1 MSKDTHLVFSIS
13 LFIFLYRSVP
23 ATLVVKS
30 DGSLCVSSD
39 VFQSQTSPVQLV
51 MVKDGDGQAKM
62 YMVTSCKDSFQSAY
76 LVNPV
81 DGQGWDFG
89 SNAIRPL
96 RNKPS
101 DTPKFYLPLKAK
113 VTDTEQI
120 IKEVPQISDVISD
133 SSNSTVSVIKS
144 VSIQGTVTTSVV
156 SVLPA
161 GPPVVISKT
170 AKPAAPLV
178 ISCIEEADDQ
188 PIMIP
193 KKTKRTASPGLSLRA
208 TADDLPTM
216 LPKKAKPAAFPGL
229 SLGGKPAAFPGLSL
243 GGKPAAYT
251 VMKST
256 AATPGTSPYIISTR
270 ETAAAPPSI
279 VSTRASQTAS
289 TAMVST
295 RTSPTATPA
304 MVSTRASPTASPAV
318 VSMRVVPGFPPY
330 SISTRASPTAS
341 PAMVSTRA
349 SPTASP
355 AMISMRVG
363 PTYPPYMISTRASP
377 TASPAMVSMR
387 VGPAYP
393 PYMISTRASPTA
405 SPAFVSTVGAPS
417 ASPVMISTGP
427 PVAPPDMLSTK
438 SVPADA
444 SALVSSPVIVPT
456 REAKAAPPVMIST
469 PAAISTS
476 DVVLKTLLATK
487 PTVYSSSKG
496 TIASPV
502 IQGPLFVMPNAN
514 PNSNTTGQ
522 PGESRSDNVAQP
534 SASTVLPGKPVMVY
548 LINGTPYI
556 FTNKVDGGLHLKRLP
571 ISETASV
578 NMSASVCGATA
589 VTSPSTQSKFDNM
602 NQNTRTQTH
611 VQAMSS
617 TTFPHT
623 PAVTQVTYSNG
634 HTMAVK
640 QTPHTTSLTREIF
653 NSAPK
658 TNSILTPTPAVT
670 LVTYSSSGH
679 TMVEKQTSRTL
690 SMTPAVFNS
699 LRKTNSIL
707 TPSVF
712 ANTHK
717 RTTNTVLNSI
727 KPDTTTMLHLNCQ
740 SVLKNSTA
748 KTPSTINSSLTTHKN
763 YVSHHDKFAVT
774 SSHSASQIKMVTAI
788 PPQMETDGTS
798 QYSVLA
804 EKIVQPPITNE
815 TTSSVNHSFSTS
827 TNKVLDSSKLDTTT
841 MLHSYCQSVL
851 KSSITKT
858 PSTSN
863 SSLRTNNKYAA
874 HHRKYVDTSGHS
886 ASQIKMVTTFP
897 PQKETDGPS
906 QDTILAGKN
915 VQPHI
920 TNTST
925 SIINGSVSTS
935 TDEEV
940 RPMLLFPHDIARRL
954 KPSAIQQEPN
964 DKIKSKLATLV
975 KFSISPASTA
985 NSLVHSAE
993 SNNFDKAAAP
1003 LSKDLHNNLY
1013 FFENNKEAIIQRNPS
1028 KVQTLST
1035 DLESSANNISCKA
1048 TRMTVPHDM
1057 MNNYSITLSDSSTF
1071 VSAVNIATSSIEQHI
1086 NSSNVGKVSRDF
1098 QQFLSNNAEISSHQK
1113 SKIMESPNALPK
1125 TIFDVMAPETKN
1137 ETSYLY
1143 NTVNAPGVNVSKT
1156 NTINDNDQQREIKIT
1171 SVFSLCPDQQ
1181 DNSDEHMSDV
1191 EIIDNPVSSNQV
1203 NKETQAYT
1211 AYSKMVEECNNK
1223 PCRVVLLKLKMEKDK
1238 PYTIKECQKYSCT
1251 KHCRK
1256 MVTNTFFDVGNRMKG
1271 GLTKHNFNPSVHF
1284 PKNTKYLNTT
1294 GKYIRPN
1301 TAFNELTE
1309 LVSSNPKQVIKTISY
1324 SSGKIVEETF
1334 PLFNK
1339 GKRLHL
1345 GAASLPDS
1353 SKVASLSKNV
1363 TSSSGI
1369 SKDCLTKNEAA
1380 DNRYNVTQPNTL
1392 STKDASSHDKGTK
1405 STSFLTH
1412 VRNEVDLAP
1421 LVCDVAKD
1429 KTNVTQTNKLSTKDV
1444 TNETPSSTRFYL
1456 CNVQNKRYLVQI
1468 PSHHNLF
1475 PQLCASN
1482 AKTTSTITFLRPA
1495 SAPPTTKLST
1505 RTPDSFTTVPS
1516 VCDTSNDMF
1525 KTLAANT
1532 NPPSVPFMKIGID
1545 NTMSYESTMS
1555 PARAID
1561 NTIPREST
1569 TSPARAIDNTV
1580 AYESNMIIARA
1591 IANAISHEST
1601 TSSAKEI
1608 DTTTSHESTTSSAT
1622 AIDNIILDKS
1632 TTSLP
1637 ISESNDSDI
1646 CSLTIKSEPIAN
1658 DDNEEMKTC
1667 PEHIQ
1672 VKSEPLSPSYN
1683 DRKGNAPNACAASVA
1698 HNSRKRKII
1707 DDPITNVQ
1715 SVHVETDKE
1724 KQNSDMSGKQ
1734 NRDTSEKQNSDT
1746 SESQRVTKQSLDQNK
1761 NERIRKLK
1769 ELLIKKQKDVEE
1781 VRKRLLTLTQ

>member
-1 MSKDTHLVFSIS
+1 M
-13 LFIFLYRSVP
+13 
-23 ATLVVKS
+23 KS

-51 MVKDGDGQAKM
+51 MVKDGDCQAKM

-178 ISCIEEADDQ
+178 ISCIEKADDQ

-208 TADDLPTM
+208 TADDLPIM
-216 LPKKAKPAAFPGL
+216 LPKKAKPASFPGLSLGGKPAAFPGL

-256 AATPGTSPYIISTR
+256 AATPGTSPYFISTR

-279 VSTRASQTAS
+279 VSMRASQTAS

-295 RTSPTATPA
+295 RT
-304 MVSTRASPTASPAV
+304 SPTASPAV

-363 PTYPPYMISTRASP
+363 P
-377 TASPAMVSMR
+377 
-387 VGPAYP
+387 AYP
-393 PYMISTRASPTA
+393 PYMISTRVSPTA

-514 PNSNTTGQ
+514 SNSNTTEQ
-522 PGESRSDNVAQP
+522 PGDSRSDNVAKP
-534 SASTVLPGKPVMVY
+534 SASTVLHGKPVMVY

-571 ISETASV
+571 ISEPASV

-640 QTPHTTSLTREIF
+640 QTPHTTSLTHDVF
-653 NSAPK
+653 NSAHK

-670 LVTYSSSGH
+670 LVTYSSTGH

-690 SMTPAVFNS
+690 SMTPAIFNS
-699 LRKTNSIL
+699 LCKTNSIL

-712 ANTHK
+712 ASTHK
-717 RTTNTVLNSI
+717 RTTNMVLNSI
-727 KPDTTTMLHLNCQ
+727 KPDTTTMLHSNCQ

-748 KTPSTINSSLTTHKN
+748 KTPSTINSSLTTHIN

-774 SSHSASQIKMVTAI
+774 SSHSTSQIKMVTAF
-788 PPQMETDGTS
+788 PPLMETDGTS

-804 EKIVQPPITNE
+804 EKNVQPPITNE

-897 PQKETDGPS
+897 PQKETDSPS
-906 QDTILAGKN
+906 QDTNLAEKN
-915 VQPHI
+915 VQPPI
-920 TNTST
+920 KNTST

-993 SNNFDKAAAP
+993 SNNVDKAAAP

-1013 FFENNKEAIIQRNPS
+1013 FFENNKEALLQRNPSS

-1057 MNNYSITLSDSSTF
+1057 MNNYSKTLSDSSTF

-1098 QQFLSNNAEISSHQK
+1098 QQFLSNNAEISSQQK

-1125 TIFDVMAPETKN
+1125 TIFDDMAPETKN

-1143 NTVNAPGVNVSKT
+1143 NTVHAPGVNVSKT
-1156 NTINDNDQQREIKIT
+1156 NTINDNDQQSEIKIT

-1181 DNSDEHMSDV
+1181 DNSDKHMSDV

-1203 NKETQAYT
+1203 NKETQANT

-1223 PCRVVLLKLKMEKDK
+1223 PCRVVVLKLKMEKDK

-1339 GKRLHL
+1339 GKGLHL
-1345 GAASLPDS
+1345 GASSLPDS
-1353 SKVASLSKNV
+1353 SKVASLSKKV

-1369 SKDCLTKNEAA
+1369 SKDCLTKIVAA

-1392 STKDASSHDKGTK
+1392 STKDVSSQAKGTK

-1412 VRNEVDLAP
+1412 VRNEVDLVP

-1429 KTNVTQTNKLSTKDV
+1429 TTNVTQTNKLSTKDV

-1475 PQLCASN
+1475 PQICASN

-1505 RTPDSFTTVPS
+1505 RTPDSLTTVTS
-1516 VCDTSNDMF
+1516 VCDTSNNMF

-1555 PARAID
+1555 SARAID

-1601 TSSAKEI
+1601 TSSAREI
-1608 DTTTSHESTTSSAT
+1608 DTTISQESTTSSAT

-1646 CSLTIKSEPIAN
+1646 CSLTIKSEPIPN

-1683 DRKGNAPNACAASVA
+1683 DRKGNSPNACAASVA

-1724 KQNSDMSGKQ
+1724 KQNSDM
-1734 NRDTSEKQNSDT
+1734 